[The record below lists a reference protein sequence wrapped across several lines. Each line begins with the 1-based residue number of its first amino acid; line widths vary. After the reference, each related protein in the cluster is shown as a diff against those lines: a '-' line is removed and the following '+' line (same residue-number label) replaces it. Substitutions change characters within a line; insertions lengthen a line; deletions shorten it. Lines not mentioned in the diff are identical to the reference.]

1 MVKTYQQGLGNTGS
15 DSHHFI
21 EYLNNSPH
29 HQVLSTETISE
40 GTPFSIKEM
49 EAKDIESIKYRNF

>member
-29 HQVLSTETISE
+29 QVLSTETISE
-40 GTPFSIKEM
+40 GTAFSIKEM